1 MAVDGADFGNDAM
14 DPAMGGPGR
23 GGTKNKK
30 KKSQGFE
37 SLGLSYPVYRAIKR
51 LGYQVR

>member
-1 MAVDGADFGNDAM
+1 MAVDGADFTNDDV
-14 DPAMGGPGR
+14 DPAMRGGPGR
-23 GGTKNKK
+23 GGKKKN